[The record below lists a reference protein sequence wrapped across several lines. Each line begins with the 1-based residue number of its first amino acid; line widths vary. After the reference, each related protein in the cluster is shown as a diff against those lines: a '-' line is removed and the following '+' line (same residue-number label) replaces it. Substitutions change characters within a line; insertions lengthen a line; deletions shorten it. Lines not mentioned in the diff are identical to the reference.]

1 MSEQPERKC
10 CKRQANTINT
20 CMLCDKGCEESS
32 LHQVQTFN
40 ADTRIRAIVT
50 ELQDTHLLAKVSDI
64 GDLIE
69 KEEKYHLKCLVN
81 LRNRSY
87 VRKSSQLIQDI
98 DEKFN
103 ESRAF
108 VELSS
113 FIEKAVNSGNVLFKL
128 SDIHSMYVNR
138 LEDFGINK
146 QINKTRLNDK
156 VLEKFPEAQEQHDGK
171 NIIIVLKRV

>member
-1 MSEQPERKC
+1 MYVSNLKG
-10 CKRQANTINT
+10 NG
-20 CMLCDKGCEESS
+20 DKGCEEGS
-32 LHQVQTFN
+32 LHQILTFD
-40 ADTRIRAIVT
+40 ADTSIRAIVT

-64 GDLIE
+64 GDLIA
-69 KEEKYHLKCLVN
+69 KEAKYHLKCLVN
-81 LRNRSY
+81 LRNRYRSY
-87 VRKSSQLIQDI
+87 VRKSSQLTQDI

-113 FIEKAVNSGNVLFKL
+113 YIEKAVNSSNVLFKL

-146 QINKTRLNDK
+146 QINKTRLKDK

-171 NIIIVLKRV
+171 NIIIVF